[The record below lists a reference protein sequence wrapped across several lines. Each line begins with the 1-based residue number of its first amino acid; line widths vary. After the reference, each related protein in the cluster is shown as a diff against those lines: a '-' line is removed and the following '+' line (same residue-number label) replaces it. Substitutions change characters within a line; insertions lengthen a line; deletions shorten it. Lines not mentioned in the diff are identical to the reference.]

1 MFREIINPMRWFRR
15 SGSGEQ
21 NRESAEG
28 QASRA
33 KSPDGPALQSAGK
46 LDATVKTYSRRMLPP
61 FSGQLQIA
69 ESGDARALSIDGKH
83 WEIQFRFAANA
94 VNARTDTR
102 NPDRQGGKYT
112 DIASITPAGLVRQPL
127 HPIFDTEIVTRAIE
141 QLSSWISGS
150 SLPYPALDR
159 FEYWLLDQ
167 SEGKPL
173 ALLYSCVSEEE
184 IGAPAAR
191 PTWMAMP
198 AAQLPIEEP
207 EDHHASYV
215 PPVNARLEGLIA
227 ERAGPSPRAAWF
239 DRAETM
245 TTEFPPCLIR
255 EDWEQEEQ
263 DRLCQLYIHR
273 LAPRLLMLQGLTH
286 EDRQR
291 LEQASRENAL
301 DVDRFH
307 QLYPE
312 VIDRKLLKVLRVEAS
327 LRRSAEPVSS

>member
-1 MFREIINPMRWFRR
+1 M
-15 SGSGEQ
+15 
-21 NRESAEG
+21 
-28 QASRA
+28 
-33 KSPDGPALQSAGK
+33 
-46 LDATVKTYSRRMLPP
+46 DATVKTYSRRMMPP

-69 ESGDARALSIDGKH
+69 ESGDARALSIDGKN

-94 VNARTDTR
+94 VNTRPDTP
-102 NPDRQGGKYT
+102 NPDKRRGKYT

-141 QLSSWISGS
+141 QLSTRISDAG
-150 SLPYPALDR
+150 LPYPAIDR

-167 SEGKPL
+167 SAGKPL
-173 ALLYSCVSEEE
+173 ALLYSCINSEE

-198 AAQLPIEEP
+198 SAQLPIEEP
-207 EDHHASYV
+207 TDHHASYV
-215 PPVNARLEGLIA
+215 PPVNARLESLIA

-239 DRAETM
+239 DRAETIG
-245 TTEFPPCLIR
+245 TEFPPCLIS
-255 EDWEQEEQ
+255 EDWEREEH
-263 DRLCQLYIHR
+263 DRLCQLYIRR
-273 LAPRLLMLQGLTH
+273 LAPRLLMLQGLAH
-286 EDRQR
+286 DDRQR
-291 LEQASRENAL
+291 LEQACRENAL

-312 VIDRKLLKVLRVEAS
+312 FIDQKLLKALRVEAR